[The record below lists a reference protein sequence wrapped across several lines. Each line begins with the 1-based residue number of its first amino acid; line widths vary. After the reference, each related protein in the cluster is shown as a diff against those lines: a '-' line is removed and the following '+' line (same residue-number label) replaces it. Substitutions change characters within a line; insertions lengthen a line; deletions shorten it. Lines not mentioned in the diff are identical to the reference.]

1 MGWSSWWRLLAWQ
14 APTLE
19 KFDSLRGMAPKLLL
33 LPLLAA
39 ALKPHGTVGRRA
51 VIWTPLAFAAAP
63 PPAAAQEDARAYAV
77 RKTEDEWMAALSPT
91 QYYVLRRGGTE
102 PPNSSPL
109 ARGVGG
115 REGAF
120 RCAGCGA
127 PLFASA
133 DLFESRTGWPSF
145 AAASDNV
152 EVRATAFE
160 AIAGAELRCA
170 TCGGHLGL
178 RFSDGAA
185 FPGTRAMRTGR
196 RYCVDGSAL
205 VFYPSGDDAAPLSGD
220 VPAATR
226 QGSWQELPAQW
237 NWRMADG
244 GLRPI

>member
-1 MGWSSWWRLLAWQ
+1 
-14 APTLE
+14 
-19 KFDSLRGMAPKLLL
+19 
-33 LPLLAA
+33 
-39 ALKPHGTVGRRA
+39 
-51 VIWTPLAFAAAP
+51 
-63 PPAAAQEDARAYAV
+63 
-77 RKTEDEWMAALSPT
+77 MAALSPT
-91 QYYVLRRGGTE
+91 QYYVLPRRHRAAQQL
-102 PPNSSPL
+102 PL

-185 FPGTRAMRTGR
+185 FPHARVRTGR

-205 VFYPSGDDAAPLSGD
+205 VFYPSGDGAAPLSGD

-237 NWRMADG
+237 TWRMADG

>member
-1 MGWSSWWRLLAWQ
+1 MARALL
-14 APTLE
+14 
-19 KFDSLRGMAPKLLL
+19 F
-33 LPLLAA
+33 LPLAV
-39 ALKPHGTVGRRA
+39 ALDARHPRSAVGRRA
-51 VIWTPLAFAAAP
+51 VIWTPLAFTASAAP
-63 PPAAAQEDARAYAV
+63 PPAAVAQEAARAYAV
-77 RKTEDEWMAALSPT
+77 RKTEEEWMAALSPT

-109 ARGVGG
+109 SRGVNG

-133 DLFESRTGWPSF
+133 DMFESRTGWPSF

-160 AIAGAELRCA
+160 GISGAELRCGK
-170 TCGGHLGL
+170 CGGHLGL
-178 RFSDGAA
+178 RFADGAA
-185 FPGTRAMRTGR
+185 YPGTRAMRTGR

-205 VFYPSGDDAAPLSGD
+205 VFYPQGDAAPESGD

-226 QGSWQELPAQW
+226 QGAWQDLPAQW
-237 NWRMADG
+237 NWRMVDG